1 MSRKNRKYERIEA
14 LFSRVQPI
22 ALDSPLPAGPGDR
35 AGSVEDT
42 QAQSSPGDTHSESF
56 VPPSSVPPAG
66 GRRASVN
73 GIGQKMG
80 FSYHH
85 EQTASLGKTPLPPP
99 ENALMVPL
107 MVSGKMIGEIQGG
120 GNEAEWTAQEIETV
134 SAVAVQLAQ
143 HLENLR
149 FLKR

>member
-1 MSRKNRKYERIEA
+1 
-14 LFSRVQPI
+14 
-22 ALDSPLPAGPGDR
+22 
-35 AGSVEDT
+35 
-42 QAQSSPGDTHSESF
+42 
-56 VPPSSVPPAG
+56 
-66 GRRASVN
+66 
-73 GIGQKMG
+73 MG